1 MRELLI
7 KDIILIEYNTLKNKR
22 DLNSNLNLTERC
34 CLKAILGKIV
44 KKKKTRTKLMKTLAI
59 GGIEQKTQTDYT
71 EVHIHVFFCVSA
83 IRNDSS
89 LSKYHKQKQSP
100 PWTCSILNISRGVTA
115 SVYGTC

>member
-1 MRELLI
+1 
-7 KDIILIEYNTLKNKR
+7 
-22 DLNSNLNLTERC
+22 
-34 CLKAILGKIV
+34 
-44 KKKKTRTKLMKTLAI
+44 MKTLAI
-59 GGIEQKTQTDYT
+59 GGIEPKTQTDYT
-71 EVHIHVFFCVSA
+71 EVHIHVFFCVRA